1 MSSEVIS
8 PEAIKSVFSE
18 MAEHAGAGVDMDK
31 LKEQLLNEYLRQ
43 HIDKFD
49 LSNGNVVVK
58 NNQVVLKFD
67 CHATLTIP
75 VYLDQTGHILSSETA
90 EETRQGHNADEGDHM
105 HQHIDDAGKHA
116 EQESR
121 GF

>member
-18 MAEHAGAGVDMDK
+18 MAEHAGADVDMDK
-31 LKEQLLNEYLRQ
+31 LKELLLNEHLRQ

-49 LSNGNVVVK
+49 LSNGKVVVK

-67 CHATLTIP
+67 CHTTLTIP
-75 VYLDQTGHILSSETA
+75 VYLDQTGHIISSETA
-90 EETRQGHNADEGDHM
+90 EETTEGRNADESDHM
-105 HQHIDDAGKHA
+105 HQHIYDAGKHA